1 MDIRNIALVRATN
14 IIPFDSIV
22 HPISNVP
29 YLRKERGT
37 EFSYAISDLLK
48 KLSIINMENFWTKTE
63 EEQEKVLVKN
73 KRILESYLP
82 YTSDYNSMVLWSLNG
97 IVPDDSNNTFSNKD
111 CAIIESLEEQIKK
124 TNVVS
129 LTPTDT
135 AIKGDVVLSN
145 KATIL
150 ISKNRYDSL
159 TDEEKNK
166 LSKLKLK
173 VVIFE
178 GTLEQAINS
187 ELEASNLYTVERL
200 SLTRS
205 KNGYNE
211 SETKEELLDTI
222 SSIADAHNILQVLFW
237 DIVTGKNDEKENLKD
252 VKDEYK
258 NSVEVARCYHRT
270 FLKYLSLNLNIDNE
284 VIKNATEYIDSSKYM
299 QDLCDEIE
307 KVGIDKYKEV
317 VEKYNKLLELL
328 KSEGKL
334 PTPEEIV
341 SDIKENKEFDLT
353 SIINK
358 LENENNSKQEIVE
371 ENEYFKI
378 LQEKYNYS
386 NDIIDVLKKIIPA
399 FIEYFGEEHE
409 STILDAI
416 SSCEIHIQKEGE
428 KAQVFL
434 SEFFPEKKIDK
445 IPVLGTAFYSSMP
458 IIEEGKVNSKRLIYL
473 TSKLSPNL
481 QEESTLSRL
490 VHEIGHLVKSYN
502 SEYVISNGKLSQRSG
517 VSTEIIQK
525 EEVTGKYIEC
535 ESINFGIE
543 EAINCYDEE
552 KIMSIILGR
561 EYKTNSYGHH
571 LNDCIEKLFE
581 NKELIRVFRNAQI
594 NGTNEHIQLLGKEEF
609 EELSDYFEDVYYPF
623 VAPPREVMNGK
634 VRVLIA
640 KRDEAKA
647 KIIHLANKYRQRKE
661 QNFSIEQIEQID
673 SLVSKEE
680 RVLGKIELASG
691 IAEEKTMAE
700 EGKDEPEI

>member
-1 MDIRNIALVRATN
+1 MDIKNIALVRATN

-63 EEQEKVLVKN
+63 EEQEKIIVEN

-111 CAIIESLEEQIKK
+111 CAIIESLEEQIKNS
-124 TNVVS
+124 NVVS

-135 AIKGDVVLSN
+135 AIKGDVVLSD

-150 ISKNRYDSL
+150 ISKNKYDSL
-159 TDEEKNK
+159 TDEEKDK
-166 LSKLKLK
+166 LSQLKLK
-173 VVIFE
+173 VEIFG

-187 ELEASNLYTVERL
+187 ELEASDVYTAEKL

-205 KNGYNE
+205 KNGYE
-211 SETKEELLDTI
+211 PSETKEELLATI
-222 SSIADAHNILQVLFW
+222 SSIADTHNISQVLFW
-237 DIVTGKNDEKENLKD
+237 DIVTGNNDEKENLAV

-270 FLKYLSLNLNIDNE
+270 FLRYLSLNLNIDNE
-284 VIKNATEYIDSSKYM
+284 VIKNAIEYMDSSQYM

-307 KVGIDKYKEV
+307 KIGIDKYREV
-317 VEKYNKLLELL
+317 VEKYNKLLEVL
-328 KSEGKL
+328 KSEEKL

-341 SDIKENKEFDLT
+341 SAIEENREFDLIP
-353 SIINK
+353 IIDE
-358 LENENNSKQEIVE
+358 LENENNSKQENVE
-371 ENEYFKI
+371 DEEYFKR

-386 NDIIDVLKKIIPA
+386 DDIINALKKIIPA
-399 FIEYFGEEHE
+399 FIEHFGEEYE

-416 SSCEIHIQKEGE
+416 SSCEIRIQEKGE
-428 KAQVFL
+428 KTETFL

-445 IPVLGTAFYSSMP
+445 FPVLGAALYSSMP
-458 IIEEGKVNSKRLIYL
+458 VIEEGKVHSKRLIYL
-473 TSKLSPNL
+473 TSKISSNL
-481 QEESTLSRL
+481 QDEKTLSIL

-502 SEYVISNGKLSQRSG
+502 GEYVISNGELSQRTG
-517 VSTEIIQK
+517 VCTGIVQK
-525 EEVTGKYIEC
+525 EEETGKYIEY
-535 ESINFGIE
+535 EGINNGIE

-561 EYKTNSYGHH
+561 QYKTNAYGHH
-571 LNDCIEKLFE
+571 FHDCIERLFE
-581 NKELIRVFRNAQI
+581 NEELVKAFRNAQI
-594 NGTNEHIQLLGKEEF
+594 NGTNEHIQLLGKEDF
-609 EELSDYFEDVYYPF
+609 EELCNYFYDIYYPF
-623 VAPPREVMNGK
+623 VAPPREVMHRK
-634 VRVLIA
+634 AKTLISKRV
-640 KRDEAKA
+640 EAKA
-647 KIIHLANKYRQRKE
+647 KIISFADKYAQRKK
-661 QNFSIEQIEQID
+661 QNFSIEQIAQID
-673 SLVSKEE
+673 SLVSREE
-680 RVLGKIELASG
+680 RVSGKIELASC
-691 IAEEKTMAE
+691 IAEEKTIMG